1 MHWLA
6 LLCPAEDLA
15 AWGWW
20 GLQFT
25 PRVAQQDEA
34 LVLELSACERLF
46 GGRSALLRR
55 ILQESPLAGPVPWA
69 RGHTAGVALALL
81 RLKVQGMNRPARVED
96 LPLETLSAAVEHAP
110 MLARAGCRTWGQL
123 RALPR
128 GGVARRFGARLL
140 EELDAALGDQPET
153 HAWLSLP
160 EVFDV
165 RLELVALATA
175 APELMWTAQRLL
187 TQLQLWLRARQ
198 RGVLALEL
206 TWTLDLKRLDGKP
219 LPPEESLV
227 VRTARPVQETAHLR
241 RLVHEHLARASL
253 SAPASQ
259 LRLRSLETAPWA
271 GASTSLLPEDSREGE
286 RLHELVERLSVRLGA
301 DQVCMPLS
309 QADWRPER
317 MQQWRPAC
325 EVLPKMA
332 APAAVLGLAKEK
344 EKEKEKGRAKARAP
358 AKSLAAAAAVPPGPK
373 RRARDGGAGE
383 ERSAGDPLYPAWL
396 LPEPLALQVQG
407 NRPHYGG
414 PLSRLVRLYRV
425 ETGWWEAGRSVRRDY
440 YIARSP
446 QAGLVWI
453 YQEHA
458 VPAGEDAPSRPARW
472 FLQGLYA

>member
-6 LLCPAEDLA
+6 LLCPSEDLA

-34 LVLELSACERLF
+34 LVLEISSCERLF
-46 GGRSALLRR
+46 GGPAALVRR
-55 ILQESPLAGPVPWA
+55 ILQDSPLAGPLPWA
-69 RGHTAGVALALL
+69 RGPTARVALACL
-81 RLKVQGMNRPARVED
+81 RLKAQGLPRPADPGE
-96 LPLETLSAAVEHAP
+96 LPLETLTCAREHAP
-110 MLARAGCRTWGQL
+110 MLARAGCLTWGQL

-128 GGVARRFGARLL
+128 GGVARRFGALL
-140 EELDAALGDQPET
+140 LDELDAAFGDRPES
-153 HAWLSLP
+153 HVWLTLP
-160 EVFDV
+160 DVFDA
-165 RLELVALATA
+165 RFELPALATA
-175 APELMWTAQRLL
+175 APELMWSAQRLL

-206 TWTLDLKRLDGKP
+206 TWTLDLRRLDGRA
-219 LPPEESLV
+219 LPSEESLV
-227 VRTARPVQETAHLR
+227 VRTARPVQDTAHLR

-259 LRLRSLETAPWA
+259 LRLRSLETAAWT
-271 GASTSLLPEDSREGE
+271 GASTSLLPEDSRQGE

-301 DQVCMPLS
+301 EQVCMPLP

-317 MQQWRPAC
+317 MQQWQPARD
-325 EVLPKMA
+325 VLPRVAAPDVVQGLARAA
-332 APAAVLGLAKEK
+332 APAAP
-344 EKEKEKGRAKARAP
+344 ARASRSHPVARTARNARTGASDRVREP
-358 AKSLAAAAAVPPGPK
+358 AQAL
-373 RRARDGGAGE
+373 
-383 ERSAGDPLYPAWL
+383 DPLYPAWL
-396 LPEPLALQVQG
+396 LPEPLPLEVQR
-407 NRPHYGG
+407 NRPQYGG
-414 PLSRLVRLYRV
+414 PLKRLVRLYRV

-446 QAGLVWI
+446 EAGLVWV

-458 VPAGEDAPSRPARW
+458 APASDDAPPRPARW